1 MSDSARKNQRKT
13 RRGCRRNRSQAGG
26 GLGAG
31 YSVGGPVVPGLPIGN
46 TSEIVSTTNCRAVT
60 PDYAIT
66 PPAATGLP
74 GFGKMMGGAYTF
86 NLGSTSNPY
95 GAALGLGA
103 IPEVAK
109 IGCQGTITNPLNN
122 GPHTA
127 SNPTPGAINNW
138 DTAASITKGMV
149 QAGGVGQVDSPFYTA
164 PTAGFANTVSTWKDS
179 VGGPVQLQ
187 MPYDAKIMNPA
198 CVKNGGRRRS
208 KRRSSKSS
216 KRRGSKRKTSKGR
229 KSSRRQTG
237 RR

>member
-13 RRGCRRNRSQAGG
+13 RRGCRRNRTQAGG

-86 NLGSTSNPY
+86 NLGSMSNPN

-103 IPEVAK
+103 IPEVMK
-109 IGCQGTITNPLNN
+109 VGCQGTITNPLNN

-127 SNPTPGAINNW
+127 SNPTPGATNNW

-198 CVKNGGRRRS
+198 CVKTGGRRRS
-208 KRRSSKSS
+208 GS
-216 KRRGSKRKTSKGR
+216 KRRGSKRRGSKSKKAR
-229 KSSRRQTG
+229 KASRRQTG

>member
-86 NLGSTSNPY
+86 NLGSTSNPN

-103 IPEVAK
+103 IPEVMK
-109 IGCQGTITNPLNN
+109 VGCQGTITNPLNN

-198 CVKNGGRRRS
+198 CVKTGGRRRVP
-208 KRRSSKSS
+208 KGR
-216 KRRGSKRKTSKGR
+216 KRKTHKGRKGR

>member
-1 MSDSARKNQRKT
+1 MSDNTRRNQRKT
-13 RRGCRRNRSQAGG
+13 RRGCRRNRTQAGG

-46 TSEIVSTTNCRAVT
+46 TAEIVANGNCRAVT

-86 NLGSTSNPY
+86 NLGSMPSN
-95 GAALGLGA
+95 GAALGMGG

-109 IGCQGTITNPLNN
+109 VGCQGTVTNTLNN

-127 SNPTPGAINNW
+127 SNPTPGATNNW
-138 DTAASITKGMV
+138 ETAAAISKGLV

-198 CVKNGGRRRS
+198 CVKTGGRRRS
-208 KRRSSKSS
+208 GSKSR
-216 KRRGSKRKTSKGR
+216 KARKTRKNRKGR
-229 KSSRRQTG
+229 KASRRRQTG